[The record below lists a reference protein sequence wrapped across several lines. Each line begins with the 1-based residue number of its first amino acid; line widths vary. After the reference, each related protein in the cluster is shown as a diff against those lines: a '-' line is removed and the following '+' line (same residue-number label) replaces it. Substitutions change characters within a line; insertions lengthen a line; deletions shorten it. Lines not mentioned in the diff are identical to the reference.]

1 MHDSDYIRTLVLSW
15 SLDVHHL
22 VKEKISVDV
31 YIYIATHVRV
41 PTDVFFFSDCDCFM
55 PKTVLN
61 MKKPNQICWG
71 TNCNFFFLSFFSFL
85 CRRVKEQKTVVLLF
99 RFSVNSIVIICCHLL
114 CLFPLFD
121 RDCCCDLF
129 YKQTNKG
136 NETGFKWLPELTKTE
151 TSLTLKVLAYPEQR
165 ENPAANCVY
174 LCILWKAN
182 PFRVTPRAT
191 PLFTLGDFSLGVSV
205 FCCCCCFGW
214 FFVVVC
220 TEITTPHQTWPLNF
234 SNSSAFFLRLFL
246 SY

>member
-1 MHDSDYIRTLVLSW
+1 M
-15 SLDVHHL
+15 
-22 VKEKISVDV
+22 
-31 YIYIATHVRV
+31 YIYILQLMSECQLMFSFSLTVIVSCQRLSLTWKS
-41 PTDVFFFSDCDCFM
+41 PTKYVGAQTAIFFFFFS
-55 PKTVLN
+55 
-61 MKKPNQICWG
+61 
-71 TNCNFFFLSFFSFL
+71 FSFL

-214 FFVVVC
+214 FFLLLCVLKLQLH
-220 TEITTPHQTWPLNF
+220 T
-234 SNSSAFFLRLFL
+234 RLDR
-246 SY
+246 